1 MAKYQGQVAA
11 WQEAKGFGFITPLS
25 GGKQVFFHA
34 NTWVNDAREIV
45 VGTQVKYDLST
56 DNKSRVCAVNVEPVP
71 LLLDGETIIATF
83 KQWSSDGQLGLL
95 INEDHPKTKILLP
108 KSVWKGEPL
117 HVGHRMQGTLKL
129 HQSGSWVLLQ
139 PSLVTAASIKAE
151 KEAWA
156 QKQQVAELQQTQ
168 ASQVKKPVA
177 DTSLEK
183 DMAWRENMSLKG
195 VLSQWQ
201 DDKGF
206 GFLQVEPNKPRVFF
220 HISDYIE
227 FDGRPENGMVVQFVL
242 RQGDAGQWR
251 AGSVQC
257 VQKPTAK
264 KRLQS
269 DGRHRNQNQGDV
281 GSVGNMVFAV
291 VLGVLFLG
299 GLAYFSEIL
308 AIWSLVMSILSFSA
322 YSSDKK
328 AALRKTWRVSENR
341 LHFQDLLGGWPGGLL
356 ARQVWRHKVSKT
368 SFVITFWLTVALNIL
383 AMVWI
388 WRHLGEVLPTF
399 I

>member
-1 MAKYQGQVAA
+1 MAKYQGQVTA
-11 WQEAKGFGFITPLS
+11 WQEAKGFGFIAPLS

-34 NTWVNDAREIV
+34 NTWMNDAIQIV

-56 DNKSRVCAVNVEPVP
+56 DNKNRVCAVNVAPVP
-71 LLLDGETIIATF
+71 LLLDGETIMATF
-83 KQWSSDGQLGLL
+83 KQWSPDGQLGLL
-95 INEDHPKTKILLP
+95 INEDHPNTKILLP
-108 KSVWKGEPL
+108 KSVWQGEIL
-117 HVGHRMQGTLKL
+117 HVGHRLQGTLKL

-139 PSLVTAASIKAE
+139 PSLVTAQSVKIE
-151 KEAWA
+151 KEALA
-156 QKQQVAELQQTQ
+156 QKRQVTELKQAQTAQ
-168 ASQVKKPVA
+168 TSTSQT
-177 DTSLEK
+177 DQSLEK
-183 DMAWRENMSLKG
+183 DMVWRENMSLKG

-257 VQKPTAK
+257 VQKPIAK
-264 KRLQS
+264 KRLQGN
-269 DGRHRNQNQGDV
+269 GRHKNKNQGSASSIGAV
-281 GSVGNMVFAV
+281 VFAV
-291 VLGVLFLG
+291 VFGLLFLG
-299 GLAYFSEIL
+299 ALAYISEIL
-308 AIWSLVMSILSFSA
+308 VIWSLVMSILSFLA

-341 LHFQDLLGGWPGGLL
+341 LHFQDLLGGWPGGLI
-356 ARQVWRHKVSKT
+356 ARQIWHHKVSKT
-368 SFVITFWLTVALNIL
+368 SFVLVFWLTVMLNML

-388 WRHLGEVLPTF
+388 WRHLGEILPTF